1 MRKDK
6 VIGQLYINGSFKPS
20 EDGSVF
26 EVTNPYSLEAIGEQA
41 DATDQDIQMAIDG
54 AVTAFPA
61 WKNTTAYERAGY
73 LRKLLQLMQTHERE
87 IAEVMTLEQGKPVAE
102 AVGEVRYAASYVAWY
117 AEEGIRVTGDLL
129 APSQAGSRLSVR
141 RVPIG
146 PVGIITPWNF
156 PLAMFVRKIAP
167 ALAAGCTV
175 IVKPAGQTP
184 LTAVKFFELVHE
196 AGFPP
201 GVCQLL
207 TGNSSK
213 ISGAWMAS
221 PDIRKI
227 SFTGSTDVGKMLM
240 RQASETLKKVSLEL
254 GGHAPL
260 IVFDD
265 ADLEMAAMGAVESK
279 FRNCGQVCVAT
290 NRVLVQRSVYDA
302 FLAKLMMRVSAL
314 TFGDGFTNVD
324 MGPIIDKQGFDK
336 IVAHVDDA
344 LAKGAKCPLG
354 GKPAAGGGGYLFE
367 PTILTG
373 VTQAMRI
380 AKEETF
386 GPVLPV
392 FVFDTEEEAIQMAN
406 DTPFGLSAYCF
417 TESLSRSIR
426 VTEAL
431 EYGMV
436 GLNTGRISAAQA
448 PFGGVKMSGFGRE
461 GGYYGI
467 EEYLVTQYIA
477 TAYKQS

>member
-1 MRKDK
+1 MSEAKQ
-6 VIGQLYINGSFKPS
+6 VGQLYINGTFKPA
-20 EDGSVF
+20 EDGQTF
-26 EVTNPYSLEAIGEQA
+26 EVLNPYTLAIIGEQA
-41 DATDQDIQMAIDG
+41 EASEKDIQAAIDG
-54 AVTAFPA
+54 AVQAFRT
-61 WKNTTAYERAGY
+61 WKQTTAYERAGY
-73 LRKLLQLMQTHERE
+73 LRKLLHLMQTRERE

-129 APSQAGSRLSVR
+129 APSQTDSRLSVR
-141 RVPIG
+141 KIPVG

-175 IVKPAGQTP
+175 IVKPAEQTP
-184 LTAVKFFELVHE
+184 LTAVKFFELIHE
-196 AGFPP
+196 AGFPA

-207 TGNSSK
+207 TGEASK
-213 ISGAWMAS
+213 IGSAWMAS
-221 PDIRKI
+221 SAIRKI
-227 SFTGSTDVGKMLM
+227 SFTGSTAVGKMLM

-265 ADLEMAAMGAVESK
+265 ADLDMAAAGAVESK

-302 FLAKLMMRVSAL
+302 FIEKLMKRTSAL

-344 LAKGAKCPLG
+344 LAKGAKCLLG
-354 GKPAAGGGGYLFE
+354 GKPAKGGGGYLFE
-367 PTILTG
+367 PTVLTD
-373 VTQAMRI
+373 VTSAMRI

-392 FVFDTEEEAIQMAN
+392 FVFDTEAEAIQMAN
-406 DTPFGLSAYCF
+406 DTPFGLAAYCF
-417 TESLSRSIR
+417 TENLSRSIR

-461 GGYYGI
+461 GGRYGI

-477 TAYKQS
+477 TVYKES